1 MQVKG
6 DSVRYK
12 SNLGYVTT
20 TRHGDNFIVLLPDGS
35 TVAMPSSTFTALF
48 TEVEE

>member
-1 MQVKG
+1 MKG

-12 SNLGYVTT
+12 SNFGYLTATSDGVSHLV
-20 TRHGDNFIVLLPDGS
+20 RLPDGS
-35 TVAMPSSTFTALF
+35 TVAIPSWIFTALF